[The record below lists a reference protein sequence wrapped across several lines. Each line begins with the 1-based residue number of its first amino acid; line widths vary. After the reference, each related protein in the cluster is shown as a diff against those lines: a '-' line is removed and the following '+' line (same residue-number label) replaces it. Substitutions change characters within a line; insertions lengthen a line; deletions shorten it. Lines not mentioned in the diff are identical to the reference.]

1 MLVLQ
6 YSPFMQRDLERAFG
20 SVERR
25 VSPLNVP
32 PAVLFACR
40 TDQAVP

>member
-6 YSPFMQRDLERAFG
+6 YSPFMRKALQAAFG
-20 SVERR
+20 SVRIK

-40 TDQAVP
+40 PAGAP